1 MDNLREEIAIR
12 LIEERGR
19 LGFSKANLAHLA
31 GLSAEQLR
39 LYELGRNGISA
50 EFLARTAE
58 LGFDVQY
65 IICGKRARP
74 MKEGEETM
82 AESVRNKVEGN
93 VQNSVL
99 AGDGATV
106 TQINT
111 PKHITKVKAQIIP
124 GENGISSEQAL
135 VLQNKVKEVAEWE
148 SRVKQSP
155 KTVRAIWS
163 ALNHYC
169 GVATYREIK
178 PEDFDKAYKYLSKWL
193 GRLGN
198 TATARAPV
206 NNETWRKTRYKA
218 IHTKIKQKNIEEWY
232 REMLKSKYG
241 VSSTTELNDENLQK
255 SYLSVSRKK

>member
-1 MDNLREEIAIR
+1 
-12 LIEERGR
+12 
-19 LGFSKANLAHLA
+19 
-31 GLSAEQLR
+31 
-39 LYELGRNGISA
+39 
-50 EFLARTAE
+50 
-58 LGFDVQY
+58 
-65 IICGKRARP
+65 

-155 KTVRAIWS
+155 KTVTRDMVGIEPLLWCC
-163 ALNHYC
+163 H
-169 GVATYREIK
+169 
-178 PEDFDKAYKYLSKWL
+178 LS
-193 GRLGN
+193 GN
-198 TATARAPV
+198 
-206 NNETWRKTRYKA
+206 KTRRFR
-218 IHTKIKQKNIEEWY
+218 Q
-232 REMLKSKYG
+232 
-241 VSSTTELNDENLQK
+241 
-255 SYLSVSRKK
+255 SV